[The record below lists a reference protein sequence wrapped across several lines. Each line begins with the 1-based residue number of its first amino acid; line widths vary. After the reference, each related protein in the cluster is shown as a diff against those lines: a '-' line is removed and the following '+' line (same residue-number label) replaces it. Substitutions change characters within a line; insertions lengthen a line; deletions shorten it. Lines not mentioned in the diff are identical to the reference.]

1 MVPDFVFALKDTAI
15 YLQKLGRHN
24 EAIMALREF
33 QERLP
38 NITLDLLA
46 GMHKRGVLAP
56 DIAARPRQWQRHDG
70 NADGAAQAGSSR

>member
-1 MVPDFVFALKDTAI
+1 VPDEFVH
-15 YLQKLGRHN
+15 KLGRHN

-46 GMHKRGVLAP
+46 GMHKRSVLASM
-56 DIAARPRQWQRHDG
+56 AATRRQR
-70 NADGAAQAGSSR
+70 